1 MRTRKETGVRKARA
15 TVELKA
21 KVTSKGQLTIPK
33 EVRRVLG
40 VREGDSLIFD
50 IDDGGEEVRVERKLV
65 SFADYEG
72 AWREGRGM
80 SLEEV
85 NEYMR
90 ELRGYDD

>member
-1 MRTRKETGVRKARA
+1 M
-15 TVELKA
+15 ELKA
-21 KVTSKGQLTIPK
+21 KVTSKGQLTIPR
-33 EVRRVLG
+33 EVRRALG
-40 VREGDSLIFD
+40 VREGDSLVFD
-50 IDDGGEEVRVERKLV
+50 MGDDREEVRVRVARKTV

-72 AWREGRGM
+72 AWREGKGM